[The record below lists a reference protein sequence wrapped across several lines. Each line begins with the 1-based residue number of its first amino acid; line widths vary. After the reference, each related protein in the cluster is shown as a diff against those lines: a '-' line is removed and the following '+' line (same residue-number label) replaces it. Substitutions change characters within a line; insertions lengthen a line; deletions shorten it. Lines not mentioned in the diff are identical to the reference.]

1 MSQVRVFV
9 PKCMRDAGPDRTRAI
24 ALSSGAVVTHC
35 HGSRSNKRRQN
46 NYVDRVLMY
55 IREL

>member
-1 MSQVRVFV
+1 
-9 PKCMRDAGPDRTRAI
+9 MRDAGPDRTRAI
-24 ALSSGAVVTHC
+24 ALSSGAQVTHC

-46 NYVDRVLMY
+46 NYVDRGLMY